1 MRDRNRQ
8 QRNKA
13 QRNKTFGLRTPPN
26 IVWSRVLRWS
36 SFYPSFYTT
45 ESPNRSL
52 NCRSGLKEKG
62 RGRSESKINCTIHR
76 VLQWHG
82 IVMALSRHDE
92 TLSSPL
98 QTGRRTRQQVQLRN
112 CAIEMSFCS
121 LCDHVR
127 VHNFTQIYS
136 SILTVR
142 LPLSSRLSS

>member
-1 MRDRNRQ
+1 MRNRNKQ

-13 QRNKTFGLRTPPN
+13 QWNKTFSPN
-26 IVWSRVLRWS
+26 IVGSRVLRRS

-52 NCRSGLKEKG
+52 NCRSGLEEEG
-62 RGRSESKINCTIHR
+62 RRGSESKINCTIHR
-76 VLQWHG
+76 VLQRHG

-136 SILTVR
+136 STDGSITTLFSPHLVTC
-142 LPLSSRLSS
+142 